1 VPAHGTVPPNAE
13 RARIRPVPIVAILHP
28 ANKQNVAFGRWP
40 EKKMLIYDERSWNVY
55 ENKQTIDTMT
65 D

>member
-1 VPAHGTVPPNAE
+1 MPSPLQPDLFPSW
-13 RARIRPVPIVAILHP
+13 RFFHP
-28 ANKQNVAFGRWP
+28 ANKQNVALGRWR